1 MRYEKPPLSHMDQ
14 LIQLKSRGLIIPDDN
29 RVINYLKSVGY
40 YRLTGYMF
48 HLQMDDGTHTF
59 QKNTSFDDIILH
71 YKFDNK
77 LRILLLS
84 YMDRIEVSLR
94 ARLID
99 NYSINHGFF
108 WYVNR
113 NNYENKTIYEI
124 IISEINNRFNV
135 PQERF
140 LKAYKLKYTSETYP
154 PANMGMEILSFGKLS
169 KMFEGLVNDP
179 IKLEIAKSLTLPNA
193 AILASWLNHLTNV
206 RNACAHHSRI
216 WNRKFSAER
225 PVIPS
230 RKEYKFNGSIPENFN
245 TTLYGVISIMIRL
258 LSVINPNNSFEAK
271 ILSLFKEYPQINLMK
286 MGFPNEWEKDP
297 AWKPWSSL

>member
-1 MRYEKPPLSHMDQ
+1 MDQ
-14 LIQLKSRGLIIPDDN
+14 LIQLKTRGLIIQDDN
-29 RVINYLKSVGY
+29 RVISYLRSVGY

-48 HLQMDDGTHTF
+48 HLQTNDGNHTF
-59 QKNTSFDDIILH
+59 QENTSFDDVILH

-84 YMDRIEVSLR
+84 YLDRIEVALR

-99 NYSINHGFF
+99 NYSINLGFF
-108 WYVNR
+108 WYVDSNY
-113 NNYENKTIYEI
+113 YENKNIHDI
-124 IISEINNRFNV
+124 ITSEVISRFND

-140 LKAYKLKYTSETYP
+140 LRAYKSKYTSETYP

-169 KMFEGLVNDP
+169 KMFEGLINDST
-179 IKLEIAKSLTLPNA
+179 KLEIAKSLTLPNA

-230 RKEYKFNGSIPENFN
+230 RKDYKFNGDIPENFN
-245 TTLYGVISIMIRL
+245 TTLYGVISIIIRL

-271 ILSLFKEYPQINLMK
+271 VLSLFQEYPQINFRK
-286 MGFPNEWEKDP
+286 MGFPNGWEKNP
-297 AWKPWSSL
+297 AWKPWTNKL